1 MPGFRVKFYNTLLSS
16 DGHPRKVLQRM
27 IELREPK
34 TAGDALEIA
43 KRDFERLECVPDWRL
58 HAQCCEVDDKLH
70 DERRPPATGDRP
82 VRAWK

>member
-1 MPGFRVKFYNTLLSS
+1 MPGFRVKFFNTLLSS

-43 KRDFERLECVPDWRL
+43 KRDFERLECVPNWRL
-58 HAQCCEVDDKLH
+58 HAQCCEIDDKPP
-70 DERRPPATGDRP
+70 DEKRPPATGYGRDGT
-82 VRAWK
+82 WK